1 MMDALASRNS
11 RKPCGYS
18 SSPDGAF
25 SISLLGVPDESE
37 KSPVWLGGLDV
48 SMSVTG
54 SVGTVFSSVS
64 DMLGKVL
71 LCRLCRFGLAA
82 RCVVDEK
89 PKVGALKSRKK
100 KRDWRPALELR
111 AGTANCRKLNN
122 RQGSQDKK
130 KKKIPSSKKS
140 GIWQGPQGNPPC
152 GPVCQRSAVI
162 CCRISN
168 RHLLAKGVADA
179 NRRESQTLR
188 DTCGCTFRI
197 GRWHKNTLGA
207 CLEMAW
213 RPQPN
218 RRPNW
223 LTRPSCR
230 LIRVCSGV
238 RRLLRAVLTGA
249 KSAIFRR
256 CHWFGRAPCWPSDT
270 SPFNISNKNIAWSPK
285 TAVVAQRKK
294 NVVVERQEKK
304 FIQKQATMS
313 FTPLTRT
320 WRAFNPPTL
329 EKRKDAIKF
338 GILGAANSA

>member
-130 KKKIPSSKKS
+130 KRKS
-140 GIWQGPQGNPPC
+140 RQVKSPVFGRDRKAIRRAGPFVSGPPL
-152 GPVCQRSAVI
+152 SAV
-162 CCRISN
+162 
-168 RHLLAKGVADA
+168 A
-179 NRRESQTLR
+179 
-188 DTCGCTFRI
+188 
-197 GRWHKNTLGA
+197 
-207 CLEMAW
+207 
-213 RPQPN
+213 
-218 RRPNW
+218 
-223 LTRPSCR
+223 
-230 LIRVCSGV
+230 
-238 RRLLRAVLTGA
+238 
-249 KSAIFRR
+249 SAI
-256 CHWFGRAPCWPSDT
+256 GICWPRGVQMQIGGNLRHCGTLAGVLSALGVGT
-270 SPFNISNKNIAWSPK
+270 K
-285 TAVVAQRKK
+285 THSGLA
-294 NVVVERQEKK
+294 
-304 FIQKQATMS
+304 
-313 FTPLTRT
+313 
-320 WRAFNPPTL
+320 
-329 EKRKDAIKF
+329 
-338 GILGAANSA
+338 

>member
-1 MMDALASRNS
+1 MRA
-11 RKPCGYS
+11 
-18 SSPDGAF
+18 
-25 SISLLGVPDESE
+25 
-37 KSPVWLGGLDV
+37 
-48 SMSVTG
+48 
-54 SVGTVFSSVS
+54 
-64 DMLGKVL
+64 
-71 LCRLCRFGLAA
+71 RL
-82 RCVVDEK
+82 
-89 PKVGALKSRKK
+89 
-100 KRDWRPALELR
+100 
-111 AGTANCRKLNN
+111 
-122 RQGSQDKK
+122 
-130 KKKIPSSKKS
+130 
-140 GIWQGPQGNPPC
+140 
-152 GPVCQRSAVI
+152 SAVRRYLLSHQQSAFVGQGG
-162 CCRISN
+162 CRCKSAGISDIAG
-168 RHLLAKGVADA
+168 HLRVYFPHWVLA
-179 NRRESQTLR
+179 Q
-188 DTCGCTFRI
+188 
-197 GRWHKNTLGA
+197 NTLGA

-304 FIQKQATMS
+304 FLQKQATMS